1 MTKRNTPPE
10 QDSHAGTASR
20 GRPPCPPPAAVTFY
34 LAVPSATAVCTSQ
47 LTGGRPGKPGR
58 LIQSAGGR
66 EDPPA
71 RAHDMGS
78 GGRPPGNSAVCVAR
92 PPAPAHLPFPRPA
105 RRSRCP
111 SGPADPHSLHRAVAE
126 LVVEPADQMRREQ
139 PDLGRPGGGIRRDS
153 QFTVRQGLGPGVLGE
168 LGADN
173 VGPPP
178 ENRPYGSR
186 LPPAARVDQAADRGV
201 QRLRVVAPG
210 PAAGPAGRG

>member
-34 LAVPSATAVCTSQ
+34 LAVPSATAVWTSQ

-58 LIQSAGGR
+58 LIQSAGVR
-66 EDPPA
+66 EGPPGPSA
-71 RAHDMGS
+71 RH
-78 GGRPPGNSAVCVAR
+78 GGPGAGPRGNSAVCVAR

-111 SGPADPHSLHRAVAE
+111 SGPADPHPLHRAVAE

-139 PDLGRPGGGIRRDS
+139 PDLGRPGGRIRRDS

-173 VGPPP
+173 LGPPP

-186 LPPAARVDQAADRGV
+186 LTPAARVDQAAARGAPA
-201 QRLRVVAPG
+201 LRIVA
-210 PAAGPAGRG
+210 